1 MASANIWITRMC
13 VCHPKY
19 LCLRI
24 VVCVCVCAHIH
35 AYLSLTCHVAVP
47 SCWQPATTSI
57 LTRFQLFA
65 FTFTISLCACYCHF
79 WIQSIVLAACPR
91 NFVRRHFPCWLQL
104 SFLPYPCIAVSP
116 AVLVVI
122 NFEEH
127 MWLMRTVL
135 MFDFRLGLVGSD
147 RVVFNCHCSS
157 YANFGHLQLQFG
169 RLPGKPNK
177 ILIY

>member
-1 MASANIWITRMC
+1 MC
-13 VCHPKY
+13 
-19 LCLRI
+19 I
-24 VVCVCVCAHIH
+24 CAYIH
-35 AYLSLTCHVAVP
+35 TYFFLTCHVAVP

-57 LTRFQLFA
+57 LTRSQLFA
-65 FTFTISLCACYCHF
+65 FAFTISLCACYCHF

-91 NFVRRHFPCWLQL
+91 NFVLFVRTSRVGYSFPFWL
-104 SFLPYPCIAVSP
+104 STLPYPCIAVSP

-127 MWLMRTVL
+127 VWLMRTVL
-135 MFDFRLGLVGSD
+135 MFDFRPELVGSD

-157 YANFGHLQLQFG
+157 YANFTHLQIQFG
-169 RLPGKPNK
+169 RLPGKPNI